1 MIAEK
6 GMEYTAHTRAPSS
19 VYLRSNSVPI
29 VNEQHLSV
37 VLCVCVLRTIERAN
51 SPKCYDSNV
60 SEFNFVCDSYEWQSP
75 LTSSPTTTTVSVV
88 YNTIT

>member
-51 SPKCYDSNV
+51 SPNV